1 MVAAIKNIPV
11 VRVELSPETNRYTE
25 TENSTTAEALR
36 IAAMGHDP
44 SINWVKRTT
53 ITAMARHPLLAEPG
67 R

>member
-25 TENSTTAEALR
+25 TENSITAEALR

-44 SINWVKRTT
+44 SINWV
-53 ITAMARHPLLAEPG
+53 
-67 R
+67 